1 MNNRGMARR
10 LIGVACTA
18 AFLITGAQAQ
28 FSGAIYTTLPDGQ
41 IVNANLF
48 PDKESVY
55 LNGGP
60 QGMNSAGLPAGEY
73 YFQVTDPSG
82 TVLLSTDDIRNR
94 RLLVAVNGGGAGVV
108 SGSLPDP
115 ADPIGFPG
123 HANGSFNG
131 ANGSTPVQLMPYDD
145 TPNNG
150 GEYKVWLTPVSRY
163 APGFGTNG
171 FLGAWSKTDNFK
183 VRSQEPP
190 PNPQG
195 LVSGVKYY
203 DANLNGQR
211 DAGELTIQ
219 NWEITIVTPG
229 ETFVVTTNING
240 EWILELDEG
249 TSYTACETQ
258 VASWIQTGPIPG
270 ATIFFNGNVIATA
283 DANQCWEGVVP
294 VSDPGTIIFGHDF
307 GNVLLGGG
315 GGKTLG
321 FWSNKNGQRRMNDTL
336 GMAAALA
343 GLSAQNLRNAN
354 GTDFDP
360 SNYNQFKSWL
370 LDGNATN
377 MAYMLSVQYA
387 AMWLNINAVDANNP
401 GVDPNA
407 MIYAPGTTSAN
418 FLGFATVGAVMAEAN
433 IELGIHGTALANDPW
448 RSYQEA
454 LKNALDNAN
463 NNLNFV
469 QNWP

>member
-1 MNNRGMARR
+1 MARR

-28 FSGAIYTTLPDGQ
+28 FAGAIYTTLPDGQ
-41 IVNANLF
+41 VVNANLF
-48 PDKESVY
+48 PDKDSVH

-60 QGMNSAGLPAGEY
+60 QGMNSAGLPPGEY

-82 TVLLSTDDIRNR
+82 AVLLSTDDIRNR

-108 SGSLPDP
+108 SGSLPDS
-115 ADPIGFPG
+115 GFLG
-123 HANGSFNG
+123 HANGTFNG
-131 ANGSTPVQLMPYDD
+131 ANGSTPVQLMPFDD

-150 GEYKVWLTPVSRY
+150 GEYKVWLTPVDKY
-163 APGFGTNG
+163 TPGSGTGGHG
-171 FLGAWSKTDNFK
+171 FLPAWSKTDNFK

-190 PNPQG
+190 PTPQAFIT
-195 LVSGVKYY
+195 GVKYY
-203 DANLNGQR
+203 DADLNGER
-211 DAGELTIQ
+211 DPGEVLIH
-219 NWEITIVTPG
+219 NWEITVVTPN

-249 TSYTACETQ
+249 TPYSACETQ
-258 VASWIQTGPIPG
+258 VSGWIQTGPIPG
-270 ATIFFNGNVIATA
+270 ATIFFGGSVVATA
-283 DANQCWEGVVP
+283 DANQCWEGIIP
-294 VSDPGTIIFGHDF
+294 VADPGTIIFGHDF

-321 FWSNKNGQRRMNDTL
+321 FWSNKNGENRMKQTL
-336 GMAAALA
+336 GMTAALA
-343 GLSAQNLRNAN
+343 GLSAQNLRKAN
-354 GTDFDP
+354 GDDFDP
-360 SNYNQFKSWL
+360 TSYSKFRSWL
-370 LDGNATN
+370 LEGNATN

-387 AMWLNINAVDANNP
+387 AMWLNVNAVNGSNP

-407 MIYAPGTTSAN
+407 MIYAPGTNSAN

-433 IELGIHGTALANDPW
+433 AELGLHGTAWESDPW
-448 RSYQEA
+448 RAYQEA

-469 QNWP
+469 QPWP